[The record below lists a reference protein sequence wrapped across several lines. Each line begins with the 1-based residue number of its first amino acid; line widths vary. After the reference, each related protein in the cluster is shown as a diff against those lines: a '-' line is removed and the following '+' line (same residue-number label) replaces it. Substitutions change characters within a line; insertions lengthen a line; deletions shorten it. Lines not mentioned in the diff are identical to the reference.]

1 MLQKIGV
8 WVLLLTAA
16 ILTGCVQPPKKM
28 AFNQAMATDVKT
40 VVIVRDPDQERYEA
54 IMIGHPDAGF
64 GLIGGLVAAADMHAK
79 GSRLTEAIKAK
90 KTTLQERF
98 EKVLAERLELQ
109 GYNTLN
115 IVLPKDTKEE
125 DMLATARKM
134 GIQADAVLCVRLS
147 GGYVAAG
154 PTSDYFPAVNVKVVL
169 SDRGD
174 KELYAD
180 SFSYGYTVPQS
191 KAIHFTSE
199 EQYRFSNIDTLIS
212 DPKKTRQGLIAGL
225 DVIATQISMDLKR
238 P

>member
-1 MLQKIGV
+1 MRKIGV
-8 WVLLLTAA
+8 WCLLLTAA
-16 ILTGCVQPPKKM
+16 ILTGCVQPPKKT
-28 AFNQAMATDVKT
+28 AFNQAMAADMKT
-40 VVIVRDPDQERYEA
+40 VLIVRDPDQERYEA
-54 IMIGHPDAGF
+54 IMIGHPGAGF

-79 GSRLTEAIKAK
+79 GSRLTEAIEAN

-98 EKVLAERLELQ
+98 EKVLAERLAQQ
-109 GYNTLN
+109 GYITANM
-115 IVLPKDTKEE
+115 VLPKDTKEE

-134 GIQADAVLCVRLS
+134 GVQADAILCVRLS

-154 PTSDYFPAVNVKVVL
+154 PTTDYFPSVSAKVVL

-180 SFSYGYTVPQS
+180 TFSYGYTVPQS
-191 KAIHFTSE
+191 KAIHFAAE
-199 EQYRFSNIDTLIS
+199 EQYRFPNIDILIS
-212 DPKKTRQGLIAGL
+212 DPQKTREGLIAGL